1 MLYLG
6 NRSALT
12 GLLPDGPVNTD
23 DRPVIEFLAP
33 RLTRMNAQGDK
44 DWFTGEAFAAFADA
58 LSERLSAA
66 LDPLVPS
73 NDAVTDARRAGS
85 ALFRYAL
92 AARRGDR
99 ANADHFES
107 EVRRLVPEVV
117 AAGEQEAS
125 VDVPAD
131 VRRMLGDL
139 KSEQERL
146 RRELES
152 VENRL
157 GRVSGEASP

>member
-1 MLYLG
+1 M
-6 NRSALT
+6 
-12 GLLPDGPVNTD
+12 
-23 DRPVIEFLAP
+23 IEFLAP

-44 DWFTGEAFAAFADA
+44 DWFTGEAFAAFADP

-66 LDPLVPS
+66 PDPLVPPS
-73 NDAVTDARRAGS
+73 EAVTEARRGGA

-99 ANADHFES
+99 ASADHFES

-125 VDVPAD
+125 VEARAD
-131 VRRMLGDL
+131 LRRMLGDL

-152 VENRL
+152 VEKRL
-157 GRVSGEASP
+157 GHGSGEASP